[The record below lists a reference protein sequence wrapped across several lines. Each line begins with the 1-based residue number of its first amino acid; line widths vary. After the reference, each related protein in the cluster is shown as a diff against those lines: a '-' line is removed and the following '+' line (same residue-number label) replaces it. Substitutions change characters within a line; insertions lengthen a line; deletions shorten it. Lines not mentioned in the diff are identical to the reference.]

1 MKFRANSLAALLLL
15 FAALGADR
23 LLLAQSSDDPLATP
37 AAPTTLY
44 LPLVTNRYVGA
55 AEWTQEA
62 HDAQRTGFSPMEP
75 KEPWS
80 LLWKWN
86 GPDANGVISC
96 VNNDPTRGH
105 CYTAPR
111 EARTITSSSAVIAPA
126 GARGLYALSKINGA
140 VLWRVTATTF
150 NATPAYSAGFVYAG
164 GADGKLYKVNEI
176 SGSYQTYDAGSPLNR
191 AILVVG
197 NYVYGLTESGQL
209 HKVYAPTLTQTW
221 VYNAGVN
228 TITGTGLAYSA
239 TRNIVIF
246 GASDLSVHAV
256 YDASGARKWRVTPTA
271 YSPGFPNEFRYYW
284 PVVAD
289 AAGIVFIRMQLDHN
303 LGLYNYPSGNHVW
316 PNSNAQ
322 ARSFLASNPQQQN
335 LFALNL
341 DDGSKK
347 FIPAVGYGGVED
359 STATG
364 IPAFLATGP
373 LPVVRT
379 WADGKQVAYVPFRN
393 GQSNPPDARW
403 DSHMG
408 EMVLDNSTISGLA
421 AGDLRFVRMARYN
434 DQGGNSYIYITD
446 ELGPI
451 TMAGSTLFHAH
462 WGTSEAVRITDRSAG
477 RGLSYNSPIETVNL
491 PPVIRRM
498 VACNDFNPVT
508 HYTSCGLQLL
518 NDGKY
523 WDGPGFWV
531 YWNVMDPPTPAWNYY
546 GDGIRSRY
554 TYVSGSLLI
563 VQGNGGDLMVFRH
576 SGP

>member
-1 MKFRANSLAALLLL
+1 MKTSFSSLVALSLL
-15 FAALGADR
+15 FAVFGSSGA
-23 LLLAQSSDDPLATP
+23 LLAQSSDDPLATP
-37 AAPTTLY
+37 AAPATLY
-44 LPLVTNRYVGA
+44 LPIITNRYVGS

-62 HDAQRTGFSPMEP
+62 HDSQRTGFSPMEP
-75 KEPWS
+75 KEPWR

-86 GPDANGVISC
+86 GSDANGAISC
-96 VNNDPTRGH
+96 PNDDPTRGH

-111 EARTITSSSAVIAPA
+111 EARTITSSSAVIVPA
-126 GARGLYALSKINGA
+126 GGRGLYALSKTNGS
-140 VLWRVTATTF
+140 VLWRVTAATF

-164 GADGKLYKVNEI
+164 GADGKLYKI
-176 SGSYQTYDAGSPLNR
+176 SEENGSYETYNAGSTLNR
-191 AILVVG
+191 AMLIVG

-209 HKVYAPTLTQTW
+209 HKVYAPTMTQTW
-221 VYNAGVN
+221 VYNAGVS
-228 TITGTGLAYSA
+228 TTTGTGLAYSA

-246 GASDLSVHAV
+246 GANDLSVHAV
-256 YDASGARKWRVTPTA
+256 YDASGARKWRATPTA

-289 AAGIVFIRMQLDHN
+289 EAGIVFVRMQLDHN
-303 LGLYNYPSGNHVW
+303 LGLYSYPSSNHAW

-322 ARSFLASNPQQQN
+322 ARSFLAANPQQQN

-359 STATG
+359 STRTG

-373 LPVVRT
+373 LPVVHT
-379 WADGKQVAYVPFRN
+379 WPDGKQVAYIPFRN

-408 EMVLDNSTISGLA
+408 EMVLDNSTIPGLVP
-421 AGDLRFVRMARYN
+421 GDLRFVRMARYN

-462 WGTSEAVRITDRSAG
+462 WGTSEAVRITDRSAS
-477 RGLSYNSPIETVNL
+477 RGLSYNSPIETDNL
-491 PPVIRRM
+491 PPVVRRM
-498 VACNDFNPVT
+498 AACNDFNPIT
-508 HYTSCGLQLL
+508 HYTLCGLQLL